1 MPKAREDTRKKEIG
15 TLAVLQQPFNE
26 FRLYESLVDKHD
38 ALNEEISRN
47 RLMNE
52 QKVG

>member
-38 ALNEEISRN
+38 ARYQEISRN

-52 QKVG
+52 QKVR